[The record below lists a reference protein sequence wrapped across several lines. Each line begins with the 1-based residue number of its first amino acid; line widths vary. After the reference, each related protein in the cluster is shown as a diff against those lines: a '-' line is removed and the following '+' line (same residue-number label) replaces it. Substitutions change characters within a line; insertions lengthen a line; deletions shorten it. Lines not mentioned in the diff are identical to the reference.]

1 MSEVDSSV
9 QGDCV
14 KHATH
19 QGHFTENRASQLP
32 HLPRSTTARRS
43 TPVARMEYCDEPW
56 GGLPRGYPQLREGAG
71 GGTRTGGTKA
81 LPGYT
86 LHRATKSVTSVHKRQ
101 PCHAGVPGRAPDTP
115 GNLAKLWQAAPGQ
128 VTLD

>member
-9 QGDCV
+9 SGDCV

-19 QGHFTENRASQLP
+19 QGHIAGKWVTQLP
-32 HLPRSTTARRS
+32 GLPRSSAARRS

-56 GGLPRGYPQLREGAG
+56 GGLPYGYPQLREGAD
-71 GGTRTGGTKA
+71 GGTRTGGAKA
-81 LPGYT
+81 LHGC
-86 LHRATKSVTSVHKRQ
+86 LLRRAAKSVTLGRKRQ
-101 PCHAGVPGRAPDTP
+101 PCHGGVPGRAPDTP
-115 GNLAKLWQAAPGQ
+115 GNLARLWQAAPGQ